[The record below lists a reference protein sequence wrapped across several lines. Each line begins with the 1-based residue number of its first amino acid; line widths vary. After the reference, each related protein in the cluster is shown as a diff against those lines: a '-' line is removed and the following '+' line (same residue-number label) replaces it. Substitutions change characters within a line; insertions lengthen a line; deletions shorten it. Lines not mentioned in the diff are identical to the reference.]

1 MHNEASPTWHHGNA
15 RTTRMLAAIPPRS
28 DRQHAARLLVKYLAH
43 DPIQFD
49 RIMG

>member
-1 MHNEASPTWHHGNA
+1 MASWQRQDNI
-15 RTTRMLAAIPPRS
+15 LAAIPPRS

-43 DPIQFD
+43 DPIQSD